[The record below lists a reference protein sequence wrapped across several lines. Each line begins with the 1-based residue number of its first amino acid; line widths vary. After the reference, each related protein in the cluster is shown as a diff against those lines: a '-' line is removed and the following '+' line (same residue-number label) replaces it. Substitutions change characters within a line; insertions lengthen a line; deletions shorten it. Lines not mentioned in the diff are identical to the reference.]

1 MVGAKIGIRV
11 SMEGFR
17 LRLVSKSN
25 FEDILAVKK
34 KEKQGTE
41 KHYNVMITN
50 CNRHK
55 ECS

>member
-1 MVGAKIGIRV
+1 MGAKIGIRV
-11 SMEGFR
+11 LIEGFR